1 MVDPKQT
8 NTRSDEAEAARGHAR
23 RLWIKPVLETVD
35 VDETEASNTV
45 GTDGGVP
52 LSSLS

>member
-35 VDETEASNTV
+35 VDETEANPGV
-45 GTDGGVP
+45 GADGGAP
-52 LSSLS
+52 PSSLS